1 MWGCSRPQVS
11 PLLGECSFL
20 PWAASQ
26 QEGSVPDKFFDESHS
41 SWQTNP
47 RFPFLKTHYLAFPC
61 ESRDIVLNYR
71 FSLRFGE
78 IMSFSLRLA
87 PHH

>member
-78 IMSFSLRLA
+78 IVPFSLCLVL
-87 PHH
+87 HH